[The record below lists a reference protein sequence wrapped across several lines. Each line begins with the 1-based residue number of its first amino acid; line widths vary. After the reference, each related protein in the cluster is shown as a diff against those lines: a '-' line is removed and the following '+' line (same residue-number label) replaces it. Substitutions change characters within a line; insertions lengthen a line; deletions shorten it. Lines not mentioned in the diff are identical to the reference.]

1 MLKKLTIFFS
11 ISLSLSSCVGV
22 YIPPTNTPTR
32 TPPSVQTKIATN
44 FPEGFDGASKSRYE
58 GGNITVSSGQWYLEN
73 AIMGGADNDQKDGTK
88 AVRMRETAKLSMNFD
103 IPSGIQQVRFKYGVY
118 QLDKESSFELW
129 ASTNSGTSWNQVGST
144 ITATEKSLRDAL
156 FNVNIQQTARIEIRK
171 TDGSVNRLDI
181 DDMVIM
187 TYGNGGNSLPP
198 TPNPSPNPTPQP
210 NPKPTTKPIEN
221 GSIVAT
227 RDDNLALGN
236 PSNAVTNTSYS
247 DNYLMVKNAYTLSY
261 NKNKGI
267 ANWVSWHLSTAWKGP
282 TDRQNDFRPDPNLP
296 QKWYEVTPSDYART
310 GFDRGHLCPSDDR
323 DGTLEDNQET
333 FFMTNMTP
341 QAPEHNRG
349 IWKTLEDFGRTLTQQ
364 GNEVYIIAGTIGE
377 GGTGTEG
384 FAKTIGKNN
393 NITVPASLWKIIVV
407 LPIGQNDVLR
417 INENTRIIAV
427 NIPNDN
433 SIGTNSWK
441 NYRVSVDE
449 LERLTGYDFLSN
461 VSVEIQTVIEGR
473 VDK

>member
-1 MLKKLTIFFS
+1 MLKKLTLYLS
-11 ISLSLSSCVGV
+11 ISLFLSSCVGV

-32 TPPSVQTKIATN
+32 TTPTVQTKVATN

-58 GGNITVSSGQWYLEN
+58 GGNITVSSGQWFLEN
-73 AIMGGADNDQKDGTK
+73 AIMGGADNDQKYGVK
-88 AVRMRETAKLSMNFD
+88 AVRMKETAKLSMKFD
-103 IPSGIQQVRFKYGVY
+103 IPSGIQQVRLKYGVY

-129 ASTNSGTSWNQVGST
+129 VSTNSGTSWNKVGST
-144 ITATEKSLRDAL
+144 INATDKSLRDAV
-156 FNVNIQQTARIEIRK
+156 FNVNIQQSARIEIRK
-171 TDGSVNRLDI
+171 TDGSVNRLNI
-181 DDMVIM
+181 DDVILM
-187 TYGNGGNSLPP
+187 TYGSGSY
-198 TPNPSPNPTPQP
+198 TST
-210 NPKPTTKPIEN
+210 PIEN
-221 GSIVAT
+221 GSTIAT
-227 RDDNLALGN
+227 RDDNLTLGN
-236 PSNAVTNTSYS
+236 PSNAIINTSYS
-247 DNYLMVKNAYTLSY
+247 DNFLMVKSAYTLSY

-282 TDRQNDFRPDPNLP
+282 TERQNDFRPDPNLP
-296 QKWYEVTPSDYART
+296 QNWYEVTPSDYART

-341 QAPEHNRG
+341 QAPDHNRG

-377 GGTGTEG
+377 GGTGTNG
-384 FAKTIGKNN
+384 FAKTIGKND

-407 LPIGQNDVLR
+407 LPVGQNDVLR

-433 SIGTNSWK
+433 SIGANSWK

-461 VSVEIQTVIEGR
+461 VSVEIQAVIEGR
-473 VDK
+473 VDR